1 MSESKAA
8 VYRSMVASR
17 KACTLCAS
25 VGLTNPAAPGLADL
39 DADEIGPWT
48 RWQSDL
54 DAAVLVVGQDWGDV
68 ASFQRQ
74 GGVDADSPTNQMLR
88 ELLAHAGVSISPPPG
103 AGQKVGVFLTNAV
116 LCLKQGGAQ
125 APVRDEWFTN
135 CGRAFLRSQI
145 ELVHPKVVVTLGE
158 RAYRTVASAFA
169 FVPQVFRTAVES
181 SALVRLVPETVLV
194 PVYHCGQRIL
204 NTHRKR
210 DAQFRDW
217 ERVKAILGPVAP
229 AV

>member
-8 VYRSMVASR
+8 AYRSMVMSR
-17 KACTLCAS
+17 KACTLCTS
-25 VGLTNPAAPGLADL
+25 SGLTNPAAPSLASL
-39 DADEIGPWT
+39 DAGEIGPWT
-48 RWQSDL
+48 RWQGDL

-68 ASFQRQ
+68 ASFLRQ
-74 GGVDADSPTNQMLR
+74 GGVDTESPTNRMLR
-88 ELLAHAGVSISPPPG
+88 ELLAYVGVSILPPPG
-103 AGQKVGVFLTNAV
+103 AGQRMGVFLTNAI

-135 CGRAFLRSQI
+135 CGQAFLRGQI

-158 RAYRTVASAFA
+158 RAYRAIAGAFA
-169 FVPQVFRTAVES
+169 LAPQVFRIAVES
-181 SALVRLVPETVLV
+181 SAVVRLVPGTVLV
-194 PVYHCGQRIL
+194 PVYHCGQRTL

-217 ERVKAILGPVAP
+217 NRVKAILGPVAP